1 MAILQRWKSIVVADN
16 IIDFPNE
23 NNNSI
28 SFKFKEKMKV
38 QTANDGTRCWN
49 NGSWR
54 TLEISLIVKLIWS

>member
-1 MAILQRWKSIVVADN
+1 MAILWRWNSLGVADN
-16 IIDFPNE
+16 IIDFPND